1 MLGIIILAAF
11 TWGVYRIVLS
21 FLAPD
26 ETRSLWQGWKDYRRE
41 SREWHESQKGQHH
54 E

>member
-11 TWGVYRIVLS
+11 TWGVYRLVLS
-21 FLAPD
+21 TLAPD

-41 SREWHESQKGQHH
+41 MREWRESQKGGRD